1 MKLHLLFVPALLFLS
16 NQCLAQNNM
25 ADAKV
30 NDTPLAKNTFLQ
42 PEWENPKENKT
53 NPTTDYTIKSEIGT
67 NHIYKVNNNI
77 TKEQRRYQSIG
88 KVDRMNIQINDTII
102 LSDRER
108 HFYKGI
114 YKGKKNGKI
123 LLLIDNKEEEIP
135 EIARFLFK
143 EYEKD

>member
-1 MKLHLLFVPALLFLS
+1 MKFSLLFVPALVFFS
-16 NQCLAQNNM
+16 NQCFAQNKM

-30 NDTPLAKNTFLQ
+30 NDTPFAKNIILQ
-42 PEWENPKENKT
+42 PQWENPKENKT
-53 NPTTDYTIKSEIGT
+53 KTKTDYTIEPEIGT
-67 NHIYKVNNNI
+67 NHIYKVNNII
-77 TKEQRRYQSIG
+77 TKEERRYQSIG
-88 KVDRMNIQINDTII
+88 KVDRMNIQINDTIA
-102 LSDRER
+102 LSDKVL

-123 LLLIDNKEEEIP
+123 LLFIDNKEEEIP